1 MKQYFLIVNDTN
13 PDVVKTQAESSR
25 GKDAVK
31 MSGMMMFS
39 CSENKIDSIIE
50 AYINTIFSYNHIKFI
65 DKNETED
72 SKVYKFK
79 DKQTDKKFIVQFN
92 IIPCERISYIT
103 FLENKIKTQEDMLIE
118 CLNMLKKRSNR
129 TEQKLIDEC
138 EDIIRGDD
146 EEMELE

>member
-1 MKQYFLIVNDTN
+1 MKQYFLIINDNN
-13 PDVVKTQAESSR
+13 PDVVKTQVESSR

-39 CSENKIDSIIE
+39 CPENKIDSIIE
-50 AYINTIFSYNHIKFI
+50 AYVNTTLSYNYIKYI

-79 DKQTDKKFIVQFN
+79 NKQTDKKFTVQFN

-118 CLNMLKKRSNR
+118 CLNMLKKRSNK
-129 TEQKLIDEC
+129 TEQKLINEC
-138 EDIIRGDD
+138 EEIINDD